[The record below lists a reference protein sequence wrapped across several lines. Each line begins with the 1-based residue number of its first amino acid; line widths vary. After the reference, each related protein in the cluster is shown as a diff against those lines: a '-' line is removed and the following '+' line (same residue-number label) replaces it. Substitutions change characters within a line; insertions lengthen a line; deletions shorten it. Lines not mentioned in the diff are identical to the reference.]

1 MDDRLPFER
10 GRVPPRF
17 RLRTVTVS
25 PGQPYPFEPAEWEDA
40 LVVVKRGELWL
51 ETRAGERWHFRAG
64 DVLWLA
70 DLPLRALENPGP
82 ADTLLLAVSRRRPC
96 P

>member
-1 MDDRLPFER
+1 MDDGLPFEH
-10 GRVPPRF
+10 GRVTPRF

-25 PGQPYPFEPAEWEDA
+25 PGRPHPFDPAEWEDA
-40 LVVVKRGELWL
+40 LVLVKRGELWL
-51 ETRAGERWHFRAG
+51 QTCSGERWRFRAG

-70 DLPLRALENPGP
+70 DLPLKALENPGP
-82 ADTLLLAVSRRRPC
+82 ADTLLLAVSRRRRC

>member
-1 MDDRLPFER
+1 MDDRLPFEQR
-10 GRVPPRF
+10 RVTPRF

-25 PGQPYPFEPAEWEDA
+25 PGQPHPFEPAEWEDA
-40 LVVVKRGELWL
+40 LVLVKRGELWL
-51 ETRAGERWHFRAG
+51 ITCSGERWHFRAG

-70 DLPLRALENPGP
+70 ELPLKALENPGP
-82 ADTLLLAVSRRRPC
+82 ADTLLLAVSRRRRC